1 MSILKSIAIK
11 TKPRVA
17 MQERD
22 FAEITV
28 EKGISGDFR
37 GSQAG
42 RQITILAQSAWQNT
56 CDTIGTDLPWTTRR
70 ANLLVDEIDF
80 GEGDVGKTIR
90 IGEVSL
96 EITQETNPCSLM
108 DQQHQ
113 GLKKALFTKWRGGV
127 CCNVI
132 TPGSIRVGDQVEID

>member
-1 MSILKSIAIK
+1 MRILKSIAIR
-11 TKPRVA
+11 TKPRAA

-28 EKGISGDFR
+28 EKGISGDIR

-56 CDTIGTDLPWTTRR
+56 CDTIGTDLPWITRR
-70 ANLLVDEIDF
+70 ANLLVDEIYF
-80 GEGDVGKTIR
+80 GEDDVGRTIR

-96 EITQETNPCSLM
+96 ERTQETNPCSLM
-108 DQQHQ
+108 DQRHQ
-113 GLKKALFTKWRGGV
+113 GLKKALFTIWRGGV

-132 TPGSIRVGDQVEID
+132 TPGAIRVGDQVEIE